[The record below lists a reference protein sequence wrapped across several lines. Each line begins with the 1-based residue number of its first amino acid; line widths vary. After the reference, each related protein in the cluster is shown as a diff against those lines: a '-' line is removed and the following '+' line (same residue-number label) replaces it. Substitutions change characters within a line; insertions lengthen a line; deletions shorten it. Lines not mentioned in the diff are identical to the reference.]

1 MNISPQAQGG
11 DAQSSPV
18 SKVRALI
25 VDDHAD
31 AAKML
36 QMMLGTFGCETAVA
50 TNGIEALRMA
60 NETKPRLILLDIR
73 MPKLDGYD
81 TCGVI
86 RAQPWGKDVGIIA
99 ITGEAQSIQ
108 QSAETK
114 GFDSYLLKP
123 IELADLEK
131 AIRPYLA

>member
-1 MNISPQAQGG
+1 METSDQTQAEGAETTTKLQ
-11 DAQSSPV
+11 
-18 SKVRALI
+18 ALI

-31 AAKML
+31 SAEML
-36 QMMLGTFGCETAVA
+36 KVLLGTFGCETVVA
-50 TNGIEALRMA
+50 TNGIEALRLA
-60 NETKPRLILLDIR
+60 NELKPRLILLDIR

-99 ITGEAQSIQ
+99 ITGEDPAIHEAS
-108 QSAETK
+108 EVK

-123 IELADLEK
+123 IEMAALEK
-131 AIRPYLA
+131 AIRPYL